1 MFCCLLLVPCHFI
14 LLFILPFYNRNINSK
29 GSTIYVWLILS
40 SHLFTSMLTST
51 QAFKIGQSCSG
62 VNIPMIM
69 VQEFCPAYTQDREFI
84 RASVCASVCP
94 SVRPSVTICFFNI
107 LKTHRWNFMKLYRHL
122 DINGANMHMQK
133 IKGYGPVPFELLP
146 FIVLDGFCIQ

>member
-40 SHLFTSMLTST
+40 SHLFTSNAHFHSSIQNRTELFGCKYSDDNGTGILPSLH
-51 QAFKIGQSCSG
+51 SG
-62 VNIPMIM
+62 PGVHP
-69 VQEFCPAYTQDREFI
+69 C
-84 RASVCASVCP
+84 
-94 SVRPSVTICFFNI
+94 VRPSVTICFFNI

-122 DINGANMHMQK
+122 DINGANMHMQN
-133 IKGYGPVPFELLP
+133 
-146 FIVLDGFCIQ
+146 